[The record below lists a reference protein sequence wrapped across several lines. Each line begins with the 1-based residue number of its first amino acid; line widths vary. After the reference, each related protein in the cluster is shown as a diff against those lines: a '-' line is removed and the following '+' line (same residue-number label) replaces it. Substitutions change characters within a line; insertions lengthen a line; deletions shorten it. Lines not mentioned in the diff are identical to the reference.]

1 MKIINALHM
10 TCDML
15 LFFTAATMF
24 ALFAD
29 AQLLIAAALLGV
41 FASTLLV
48 QQKDILPMRILC
60 GLIPFAALFAAKNN
74 VQLIATGIMLLI
86 LFVVGLFGGF
96 NMKYEDSRL
105 RFGIPAF
112 FVCVLVAVCIGI
124 NAFTYRTTII
134 LGCLYLILGVFV
146 LRRKRMGRTADAE
159 AKLLSAAE
167 LGGALAVCTAA
178 SVLVYFLLAGSASL
192 ARLLIRSFRRLSNTV
207 MELVDEMRYLI
218 TGGSQT
224 PQINEQELGNNA
236 GVIGSQGV
244 GHSSGFFS
252 KPWVRTIGKGLEIL
266 LALALIALAVY
277 LIVRWIKALR
287 KNGGSDEDLFGED
300 GADVERLPSG
310 AKKSKRK
317 RRKEARSSNSAK
329 VRAIYRDYLAL
340 AKKHGIEI
348 VRRTTSADVL
358 DASKQVKGDE
368 EDEALR
374 AIYIRARYSD
384 PDGISSED
392 VQKAEELWKTIK
404 ERIEGGSRL

>member
-1 MKIINALHM
+1 MKVINALHM

-15 LFFTAATMF
+15 LFFTVAAMF
-24 ALFAD
+24 APFAD
-29 AQLLIAAALLGV
+29 AQLLIAAALLAV

-74 VQLIATGIMLLI
+74 AQLIATGIMLLI

-112 FVCVLVAVCIGI
+112 LVCALIAVCIGM

-146 LRRKRMGRTADAE
+146 LRRKRMGRADAE

-207 MELVDEMRYLI
+207 MELVDEISYLI

-236 GVIGSQGV
+236 GVIGSQGA
-244 GHSSGFFS
+244 GNSSGFFT

-300 GADVERLPSG
+300 GADIERLPSG

-317 RRKEARSSNSAK
+317 RRKEARNSNSAK
-329 VRAIYRDYLAL
+329 VRTIYRDYLAL

-358 DASKQVKGDE
+358 DASKQIKGDE